1 MKAKE
6 EIIKK
11 AYGVWYTSNIDENGW
26 TEVMNIRNIGD
37 DVLLDLKTI
46 KHDGIPHDYARPKS
60 LKGIENNNGW
70 TKMNDKRDNLPD
82 EHCKCWLWTDDGIM
96 FGEYNSTTKGF
107 YGYKEVKFSHY
118 LVIQEPKPP
127 LF

>member
-1 MKAKE
+1 MKTKDQ
-6 EIIKK
+6 IIQE
-11 AYGVWYTSNIDENGW
+11 AYGNYWD
-26 TEVMNIRNIGD
+26 
-37 DVLLDLKTI
+37 TI
-46 KHDGIPHDYARPKS
+46 KDHVNMEHGSLDVYFWTLNELIIPFDRIGFGDRRPQS

-82 EHCKCWLWTDDGIM
+82 EHCKCWLWTEDGIM
-96 FGEYNSTTKGF
+96 FGDYNSTTKGF

-118 LVIQEPKPP
+118 LIIQEPKPP

>member
-1 MKAKE
+1 MNKQQA
-6 EIIKK
+6 IKK
-11 AYGVWYTSNIDENGW
+11 AWGDKYPTDGVDEDGWSKKEFKYGDYNVSDFDAKMYLCGA
-26 TEVMNIRNIGD
+26 NIR
-37 DVLLDLKTI
+37 
-46 KHDGIPHDYARPKS
+46 PKE
-60 LKGIENNNGW
+60 LKGIEDNNGW
-70 TKMNDKRDNLPD
+70 IKMNQKRDNLPT

-107 YGYKEVKFSHY
+107 YGYKEIKFSHY